1 MHVLSTF
8 YMSGRCLR
16 LEEGAR
22 DPQELELQAV
32 KLTDVGAGNRTQT
45 LEEQQMPLT
54 TEPSPQP

>member
-1 MHVLSTF
+1 
-8 YMSGRCLR
+8 MSGRCLR